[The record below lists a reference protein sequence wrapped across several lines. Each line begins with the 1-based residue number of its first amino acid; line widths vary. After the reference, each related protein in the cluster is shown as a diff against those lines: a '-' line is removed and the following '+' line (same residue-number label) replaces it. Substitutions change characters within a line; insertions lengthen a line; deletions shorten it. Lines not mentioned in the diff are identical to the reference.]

1 MPSSLDASSF
11 TRSKRLE
18 VTATVSASN
27 ADAPF
32 VKNDGKA
39 GYIPTNN
46 CVVPPY
52 IPPIIF
58 YKYKE
63 LTPVAGV
70 LNDNSAT
77 VNGSGTNAKFQS
89 MSAIFAI
96 GKDIYLVDRNSFR
109 IRKYNETTNQV
120 TTYIGPDSVGSPTI
134 QTNLINYPNCIAYD
148 ESTQTMFIGQ
158 YQDEIL
164 KVNMRTNT
172 VTKLTFAVSGV
183 TNPICGAMVF
193 TDGMLYCIDVE
204 KDFVYRVNPT
214 TLETAIIAG
223 SPGVPGD
230 KDGFGTQARFRTS
243 TNGLYCNAITVDS
256 KKNLYIADR
265 TNHKIRKINL
275 RAFEVST
282 VLDLP
287 FAPIVVLYS
296 PIDDALYYAGTYQI
310 SKMYLKRTSDNVIV
324 NTNDD
329 GLTSL
334 AVTSVNTLYDASSR
348 FVLYKYS

>member
-1 MPSSLDASSF
+1 MPSSVDASSF

-18 VTATVSASN
+18 VTATVSAAN

-52 IPPIIF
+52 IAPIIF
-58 YKYKE
+58 YQYKE

-89 MSAIFAI
+89 ITAIFAI
-96 GKDIYLVDRNSFR
+96 GKDIYLVDRNFFR

-120 TTYIGPDSVGSPTI
+120 TTYIGPDSVGNPTI
-134 QTNLINYPNCIAYD
+134 ITDLIFYPNCIAYE

-158 YQDEIL
+158 HQGAML

-172 VTKLTFAVSGV
+172 VTRHTITVSGV
-183 TNPICGAMVF
+183 SDPIVGAMVF
-193 TDGMLYCIDVE
+193 TSGMLYCIDVE
-204 KDFVYRVNPT
+204 KDFVFSLNPT

-223 SPGVPGD
+223 TPGVAGY
-230 KDGFGTQARFRTS
+230 KDGFGRDTKFHTS
-243 TNGLYCNAITVDS
+243 PNGLFCNAITADS
-256 KKNLYIADR
+256 KRNLYIADR
-265 TNHKIRKINL
+265 INQKIRKINL

-287 FAPIVVLYS
+287 FVPIVALYS
-296 PIDDALYYAGTYQI
+296 PIDDSLYYAGTYQI

-348 FVLYKYS
+348 LVLYRYD